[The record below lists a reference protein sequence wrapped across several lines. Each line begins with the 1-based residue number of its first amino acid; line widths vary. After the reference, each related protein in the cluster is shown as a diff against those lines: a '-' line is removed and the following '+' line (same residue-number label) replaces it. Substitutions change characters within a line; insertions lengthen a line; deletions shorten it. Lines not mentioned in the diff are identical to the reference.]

1 MLMGTRKE
9 GTLGANK
16 NLKIPK
22 YEQINFSLHVV
33 GGNGTLTL
41 LLTQNNE

>member
-1 MLMGTRKE
+1 MSMGGGKR
-9 GTLGANK
+9 GLWGANK

-22 YEQINFSLHVV
+22 YEQTNFSLHVV